1 MSDAK
6 KCDVCGKFYIRDKNT
21 IIRYKGK
28 PIECIHLA
36 ESYSAKVISLDLC
49 NECVEKLLKVVNR
62 EPDPELPVIREDV
75 LYKYSVMF
83 DRIQMD
89 DLGEFL
95 NILED
100 VMTID
105 EKREMLSRYEK
116 DSIYGVDRSGQVY
129 RKRIDGDVN
138 D

>member
-6 KCDVCGKFYIRDKNT
+6 KCDVCGKFYIQDKNT
-21 IIRYKGK
+21 SIRYNGK
-28 PIECIHLA
+28 PIECVHLA
-36 ESYSAKVISLDLC
+36 ESYSVKVISLDLC

-62 EPDPELPVIREDV
+62 EPDPELPVNREDV

-83 DRIQMD
+83 DRIQMK

-100 VMTID
+100 AMTVD
-105 EKREMLSRYEK
+105 EKREMISRYEK
-116 DSIYGVDRSGQVY
+116 GDIYGIERNGQVY
-129 RKRIDGDVN
+129 RKRIDGGSN